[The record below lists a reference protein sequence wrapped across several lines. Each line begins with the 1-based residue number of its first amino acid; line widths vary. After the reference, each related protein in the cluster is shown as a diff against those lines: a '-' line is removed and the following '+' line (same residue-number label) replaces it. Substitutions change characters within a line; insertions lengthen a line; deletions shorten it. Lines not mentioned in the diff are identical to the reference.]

1 MNTVSAFQIKK
12 SITMREAMRRLD
24 QSARKIVFVC
34 EDGILLG
41 TLTDGDIRRHLLR
54 GGSLD
59 DQAITAANQN
69 PKTAGNRAEAFELL
83 RMGEH
88 PAIPIVGPNRT
99 LRDIVF
105 AIQGPD
111 LPLPKLGLPVVIM
124 AGGKGTRL
132 DPYTRVLPKP
142 LIPVGDHPIIEHIM
156 QQFESYGCS
165 AFHVIVNYKKQLMK
179 AYFNESNQ
187 HYDVTWYDEDQPLG
201 TGGGLYLLK
210 ETIKEAFF
218 LTNCDIL
225 LRSDYADML
234 KFHLDHGNMITMI
247 GAYKTLTIPYG
258 VVDIGNDGVIAS
270 MREKP
275 ELSFLTNTGMYIVE
289 PQVLKDIPDNTA
301 IGFPEIIELQ
311 RQKGNKVAV
320 YPVSEEEWMDM
331 GQLTELHA
339 MDKKLYNTNKY

>member
-1 MNTVSAFQIKK
+1 METISAFQIEK
-12 SITMREAMRRLD
+12 SITVRDAMRRLD
-24 QSARKIVFVC
+24 QTARKIVFVC
-34 EDGILLG
+34 EGGILLG
-41 TLTDGDIRRHLLR
+41 TLTDGDIRRHLLH

-59 DQAITAANQN
+59 DAAITAANQA
-69 PKTAGNRAEAFELL
+69 PKTAGSRAEAFELL
-83 RMGEH
+83 RTGEH
-88 PAIPIVGPNRT
+88 PAIPIIGPDRT
-99 LRDIVF
+99 LQDIVF
-105 AIQGPD
+105 AIEGPD

-156 QQFESYGCS
+156 RQFESYGCP
-165 AFHVIVNYKKQLMK
+165 AFHVVVNYKKQLMK
-179 AYFNESNQ
+179 AYFNESGR

-210 ETIKEAFF
+210 ETMKETFF

-234 KFHLDHGNMITMI
+234 KFHRGHGNMITMI

-258 VVDIGNDGVIAS
+258 VVDIGDDGVIEAI
-270 MREKP
+270 REKP

-289 PQVLKDIPDNTA
+289 PRVLADIPDNTVLS
-301 IGFPEIIELQ
+301 FPEIIEMQ
-311 RQKGNKVAV
+311 RQKGNNVAV

-331 GQLTELHA
+331 GQLTELENMRQRLHE
-339 MDKKLYNTNKY
+339 K